1 MSMYSEHKNEH
12 LGKIISEWAH
22 LAGNGA
28 IAELENKL
36 CTLYGAKH
44 CLCVDSATNG
54 LMYLLLAT
62 GVKQSEILTSP
73 LGFGGTLAGALTL
86 DCKIHFADIDETLN
100 ISPDASRDILGKN
113 RDIKA
118 VIAVDYAGNPHKMV
132 DLHKVCQDYGVWHF
146 VDAAQSLGVYYGRSD
161 VSHYNDAMV
170 LSFGAGKRI
179 SAGGEGGAI
188 ITDNTELYNR
198 LVSTCQHAH
207 RQERDLGIGM
217 SHEFALNGRMHP
229 IAAIL
234 ACASFDEG
242 LAQIQE
248 RRSSFFG
255 ALHTLS
261 SFESVSSTF
270 SQASSAFYHCPFLV
284 NNVNLFNEEFERSCI
299 SSDFYYTLPGI
310 PLSLQ
315 MELNGLKRRIKSSDC
330 PELDKIKINL
340 YSLHKIK

>member
-12 LGKIISEWAH
+12 LGKMISEWAH

-28 IAELENKL
+28 ISELESRL

-54 LMYLLLAT
+54 LMYLLLAA
-62 GVKQSEILTSP
+62 GVKRSEIMTSP
-73 LGFGGTLAGALTL
+73 LGFGGTLAGALAL
-86 DCKIHFADIDETLN
+86 DCKIHFVDIDKTLN
-100 ISPDASRDILGKN
+100 ISPDASRVVLGSNK
-113 RDIKA
+113 RIKA
-118 VIAVDYAGNPHKMV
+118 VIAADYAGNPHKIEA
-132 DLHKVCQDYGVWHF
+132 LHHVCEEYGLWHF
-146 VDAAQSLGVYYGRSD
+146 VDAAQSFGADYGESN
-161 VSHYNDAMV
+161 VTHYNDAMV

-188 ITDNTELYNR
+188 VTDNTELYNR
-198 LVSTCQHAH
+198 LVFICQHAH
-207 RQERDLGIGM
+207 RQERDLGIGI

-229 IAAIL
+229 MAAII

-248 RRSSFFG
+248 RRTTFHG
-255 ALHTLS
+255 ALQILS

-270 SQASSAFYHCPFLV
+270 SQANSAFYHCPFLV
-284 NNVNLFNEEFERSCI
+284 NDVNLFKEEFERSCI

-310 PLSLQ
+310 PLTLQ
-315 MELNGLKRRIKSSDC
+315 MELNGLKRSIKSSDC
-330 PELDKIKINL
+330 PELDKIKNNL

>member
-1 MSMYSEHKNEH
+1 M
-12 LGKIISEWAH
+12 ISEWAH
-22 LAGNGA
+22 LAGNGSV
-28 IAELENKL
+28 AELEGRL
-36 CTLYGAKH
+36 SSMYGAKY

-62 GVKQSEILTSP
+62 GLKRREILTSP

-100 ISPDASRDILGKN
+100 ISPDVSREILENSKG
-113 RDIKA
+113 IKA
-118 VIAVDYAGNPHKMV
+118 IIAVDYAGNPHKMEAM
-132 DLHKVCQDYGVWHF
+132 HEVCQNYGVWHF
-146 VDAAQSLGVYYGRSD
+146 VDAAQSLGADYGRSD
-161 VSHYNDAMV
+161 VTHFNDAMV
-170 LSFGAGKRI
+170 LSFGAGKHI

-229 IAAIL
+229 MAATL

-248 RRSSFFG
+248 RRASFLR
-255 ALHTLS
+255 AVQILS
-261 SFESVSSTF
+261 SFKSISSTF
-270 SQASSAFYHCPFLV
+270 TQANSAFYHCPFLV
-284 NNVNLFNEEFERSCI
+284 NDVNLFKEEFCRSNL
-299 SSDFYYTLPGI
+299 SSDFYYTLAGI
-310 PLSLQ
+310 PLPLQ
-315 MELNGLKRRIKSSDC
+315 MELSGLKRSVKTSSC
-330 PELDKIKINL
+330 PELNKIINNL
-340 YSLHKIK
+340 YSLHKIEQL